1 MCNIF
6 ELLVVDIFKNVNY
19 HLIMKTTYLD
29 PNLYNKIYSILQ
41 YSNALALRVSLETGL
56 RIDDVL
62 KLKKSDL
69 KGRTITGVA
78 EKTGKK
84 FKKVLSAD
92 LTRRLKEV
100 GDSVWFFPHRF
111 KTDDHRT
118 RQTVWKDVKK
128 AVKILKLGGNV
139 APHSARKTYAVELFK
154 DSGIDKVQKELQ
166 HDNTSTTMLYAF
178 ADILQGSAR
187 NTPDID
193 SICEKIAEKTA
204 ALLEKRL
211 NL

>member
-1 MCNIF
+1 M
-6 ELLVVDIFKNVNY
+6 VDIFKNVNY
-19 HLIMKTTYLD
+19 HFIMRTNYLN
-29 PNLYNKIYSILQ
+29 PQMYNKIYSILQ

-69 KGRTITGVA
+69 KGRTIRGEA

-92 LTRRLKEV
+92 LANRLKEV
-100 GDSVWFFPHRF
+100 GNNVWFFPHRF
-111 KTDDHRT
+111 KTDEHRT

-128 AVKILKLGGNV
+128 AAKILKLDGNI

-154 DSGIDKVQKELQ
+154 ESGIDKVQKELQ
-166 HDNTSTTMLYAF
+166 HDNTGTTMIYAF
-178 ADILQGSAR
+178 ADILNEKPTKS
-187 NTPDID
+187 ID
-193 SICEKIAEKTA
+193 VDEIAEKIAQKTA
-204 ALLEKRL
+204 VLLAKRL
-211 NL
+211 SL